1 MLKNL
6 KRKNILDR
14 LILNEKKIEDIIK
27 SISEIK
33 KFPNPIGK
41 TLDSW
46 MGKNKVKY

>member
-33 KFPNPIGK
+33 KNFQI
-41 TLDSW
+41 LS
-46 MGKNKVKY
+46 VKR